1 MVMSVPFA
9 PKFPE
14 PNASND
20 YLVDH
25 IKLLRYSL
33 MHYAK
38 KELLDYFT
46 VPLPPDISDVEI
58 AQAVYEAPF
67 IVLSHDTAPSPIFTY
82 ANRAAQSL
90 FEMNWIEFTSL
101 PSSYSAESPNR
112 EERARLLATVTQ
124 HGFITNYRGKRIA
137 KSGRKFW
144 IEQATVWNL
153 IDLTQPINQQY
164 AGQAAV
170 FSDWQLV
177 IGGYGDR

>member
-20 YLVDH
+20 YLADY

-46 VPLPPDISDVEI
+46 VPLPPDMSDVEI

-101 PSSYSAESPNR
+101 PSSYSAESTNR
-112 EERARLLATVTQ
+112 EERERLLAAVTQ
-124 HGFITNYRGKRIA
+124 NGFMTNYRGKRIA

-144 IEQATVWNL
+144 IEQVTIWNL
-153 IDLTQPINQQY
+153 IDVTQPTNQQY

-170 FSDWQLV
+170 FSDWQV
-177 IGGYGDR
+177 VSGGYDDR

>member
-1 MVMSVPFA
+1 MVMSVPFV

-38 KELLDYFT
+38 KELLDYFR
-46 VPLPPDISDVEI
+46 VPLSPDRSDVEI
-58 AQAVYEAPF
+58 AEAIYNAPF

-177 IGGYGDR
+177 N